1 MSVHTALPVE
11 PLDVL
16 IIGAGVS
23 GIGAAAYLRREQ
35 PDKVFAILE
44 SRERMGGTWDL
55 FRYPGIRSD
64 SDLYT
69 FGFDFKPWTKAKS
82 LADAA
87 DILEYLGEAID
98 EHQLEQFIRYKQKV
112 VSANWQTDKGLWAVA
127 VEDGSTSQVR
137 TIECRWLFS
146 AGGYYR
152 YDQGFTPRFEGAE
165 HFQGQIVHPQH
176 WPEDLDYTGKRV
188 VVIGS
193 GATAVTLIPAMADKV
208 DSITMLQR
216 TPSYIINQPANDV
229 VAAFLRKILPAQTA
243 YALTRYKNAKIT
255 LSFWGFCQRFPK
267 LSRKLLLWLT
277 RRELPKDYPVDVH
290 FNPPYNPWDQR
301 LCSVPE
307 GDLFKVVSAGKAEIV
322 TDHIERFTESGVS
335 LKSGKHLKADIII
348 TATGLNVQLF
358 GGITLHKDGKPI
370 VLSETL
376 AYKGMMLS
384 GVPNFAFAV
393 GYTNS
398 SWTLKVC
405 LLCDHFCRL
414 LGFMDSHGYNV
425 CEPKAP
431 DGMETRPL
439 LDFGAGY
446 VQRALD
452 RMPRQGTCEPW
463 VMSMDYFRDV
473 KLLRRGTV
481 AEKSLAFSTV
491 PTRSY
496 TTASCCNNKAV
507 ANEH

>member
-1 MSVHTALPVE
+1 MSSHTALPVE
-11 PLDVL
+11 PLDIV
-16 IIGAGVS
+16 IMGAGVS
-23 GIGAAAYLRREQ
+23 GIGAAAYLRRHQ
-35 PDKVFAILE
+35 PNKTFAILE

-87 DILEYLGEAID
+87 DILEYLREAVD
-98 EHQLEQFIRYKQKV
+98 EYQLTPFIQYQQKIL
-112 VSANWQTDKGLWAVA
+112 SANWQTDKGLWAVQ
-127 VEDGSTSQVR
+127 VDDGHTGQIR
-137 TIECRWLFS
+137 TLECRWLFS

-152 YDQGFTPRFEGAE
+152 YDQGFSPRFEGSE
-165 HFQGQIVHPQH
+165 QFKGQIVHPQH

-208 DSITMLQR
+208 SSITMLQR
-216 TPSYIINQPANDV
+216 TPSYIINQPANDA
-229 VAAFLRKILPAQTA
+229 VAAFFRKVLPEKTA
-243 YALTRYKNAKIT
+243 YALTRYKNARIT
-255 LSFWGFCQRFPK
+255 LAFWSFCQRFPM
-267 LSRKLLLWLT
+267 LSKKLLLWLT
-277 RRELPKDYPVDVH
+277 RKELPKDYPVDVH

-307 GDLFKVVSAGKAEIV
+307 GDLFKTISAGKAEVV
-322 TDHIERFTESGVS
+322 TDHIERFTESGLL
-335 LKSGKHLKADIII
+335 LKSGKTLDADIVI
-348 TATGLNVQLF
+348 TATGLNVQMF
-358 GGITLHKDGKPI
+358 GGVRLYKDDKPV
-370 VLSETL
+370 VLSDTL

-414 LGFMDSHGYNV
+414 LGFMDRHGYNV

-431 DGMETRPL
+431 EGIKTRPL

-446 VQRALD
+446 VKRALD
-452 RMPRQGTCEPW
+452 SMPRQGPREPW

-473 KLLRRGTV
+473 KLLRHGTV
-481 AEKSLAFSTV
+481 ADKCLAFTTV
-491 PTRSY
+491 QNAPLRAGVELQQPGSRR
-496 TTASCCNNKAV
+496 
-507 ANEH
+507 

>member
-1 MSVHTALPVE
+1 MSSHAILPIE

-23 GIGAAAYLRREQ
+23 GIGAAAYLRRYQ
-35 PDKVFAILE
+35 PHKTFAILE
-44 SRERMGGTWDL
+44 SRERAGGTWDL

-64 SDLYT
+64 SDLFT

-87 DILEYLGEAID
+87 DILEYLRETVD
-98 EHQLEQFIRYKQKV
+98 EYGLQERIQYQQKV
-112 VSANWQTDKGLWAVA
+112 LCADWESEKGLWTVK
-127 VEDGSTSQVR
+127 VKDGNTTEPR
-137 TIECRWLFS
+137 TIQCRWLFS

-152 YDQGFTPRFEGAE
+152 YDQGFTPRFEGTE
-165 HFQGQIVHPQH
+165 QFKGQIIHPQH
-176 WPEDLDYTGKRV
+176 WPEDLDYSGKRV

-208 DSITMLQR
+208 ASITMLQR
-216 TPSYIINQPANDV
+216 TPSYIINQPATDSI
-229 VAAFLRKILPAQTA
+229 AAFLRKVLPAQTA
-243 YALTRYKNAKIT
+243 YSLTRYKNAKIT
-255 LSFWGFCQRFPK
+255 LAFWGFCQRFPK

-277 RRELPKDYPVDVH
+277 KKELPKDYPVDVH

-307 GDLFKVVSAGKAEIV
+307 GDLFKAISAGKASVV
-322 TDHIERFTESGVS
+322 TDHIERFTESGV
-335 LKSGKHLKADIII
+335 LLRSGQELKADIVI

-358 GGITLHKDGKPI
+358 GGVTLHKDGKPV
-370 VLSETL
+370 VLSKTL

-414 LGFMDSHGYNV
+414 LGFMDGHGYNV

-431 DGMETRPL
+431 DGIETRPL

-452 RMPRQGTCEPW
+452 SMPRQGPCEPW

-481 AEKSLAFSTV
+481 AESCLKF
-491 PTRSY
+491 
-496 TTASCCNNKAV
+496 TAIPAAPLRTGAELQTQGSGR
-507 ANEH
+507 

>member
-1 MSVHTALPVE
+1 MSSHTALPVE
-11 PLDVL
+11 PLDIL

-23 GIGAAAYLRREQ
+23 GIGAAAYLRRNQ
-35 PDKVFAILE
+35 PKKAFGILE

-87 DILEYLGEAID
+87 DILEYLREAID
-98 EHQLEQFIRYKQKV
+98 EHQLEPFIQYRQKV
-112 VSANWQTDKGLWAVA
+112 ITANWQTAKGLWAVH
-127 VEDGSTSQVR
+127 VEDGRTKQVR
-137 TIECRWLFS
+137 IIECRWLFS

-152 YDQGFTPRFEGAE
+152 YDQGFSPRFEGSE
-165 HFQGQIVHPQH
+165 QFKGSIIHPQH
-176 WPEDLDYTGKRV
+176 WPEQLDYAGKRV

-208 DSITMLQR
+208 ASITMLQR
-216 TPSYIINQPANDV
+216 TPSYIINQPANDG
-229 VAAFLRKILPAQTA
+229 VAAFLRKILPEQTA
-243 YALTRYKNAKIT
+243 YSLTRYKNAKIT
-255 LSFWGFCQRFPK
+255 LAFWGFCQRFPK
-267 LSRKLLLWLT
+267 LSKKLLLWLT
-277 RRELPKDYPVDVH
+277 RKELPKDYPVDVH

-307 GDLFKVVSAGKAEIV
+307 GDLFKAISAGKADIV
-322 TDHIERFTESGVS
+322 TDHIERFTETGVL
-335 LKSGKHLKADIII
+335 LKSGRTLDADIIV

-358 GGITLHKDGKPI
+358 GGVTLHKDGKPI
-370 VLSETL
+370 VFSETL

-414 LGFMDSHGYNV
+414 LGFMEREGYNV
-425 CEPKAP
+425 CEPEAP
-431 DGMETRPL
+431 VGIETRPL

-446 VQRALD
+446 VKRSLD
-452 RMPRQGTCEPW
+452 SMPRQGPREPW

-473 KLLRRGTV
+473 KLLRRGKV
-481 AEKSLAFSTV
+481 AEKCLKF
-491 PTRSY
+491 
-496 TTASCCNNKAV
+496 TAVQNAPVKADLTLQTQGKRR
-507 ANEH
+507 